1 MKALDGRGI
10 GFDMDMFRAER
21 TQSAGHC
28 GDDPRAGPCAWTV
41 ARKALVLV
49 ELGPCR
55 TKRDISHGAVETDL
69 SFWCKCSSTWPS
81 QGAPID

>member
-28 GDDPRAGPCAWTV
+28 GDGPRAGPCAWTQLHCCTKSAGTGRTWALSDK
-41 ARKALVLV
+41 ARHI
-49 ELGPCR
+49 
-55 TKRDISHGAVETDL
+55 T
-69 SFWCKCSSTWPS
+69 WCC
-81 QGAPID
+81 